1 MFSIRQ
7 KLFLAKVIVGIF
19 ICSTAIFLA
28 LYISLMTQ
36 YNLAVEM
43 LREHLKII
51 HHTETHNYDIKKYLA
66 DKENDELNIFKAI
79 KEIKEI
85 HENHDKEHK
94 HYEKTQENNIKLKN

>member
-1 MFSIRQ
+1 MFNIHQ
-7 KLFLAKVIVGIF
+7 KLLLSKVFLVIAIIAF
-19 ICSTAIFLA
+19 AIFLS
-28 LYISLMTQ
+28 LYISLQIQ
-36 YNLAVEM
+36 YNLAVEI

-85 HENHDKEHK
+85 HENHEH
-94 HYEKTQENNIKLKN
+94 ESLENENIKKN

>member
-1 MFSIRQ
+1 MFNIHQ
-7 KLFLAKVIVGIF
+7 KLFLSKVFLGIAIIAF
-19 ICSTAIFLA
+19 AIFLS
-28 LYISLMTQ
+28 LYISLQIQ
-36 YNLAVEM
+36 YNLAVEI

-85 HENHDKEHK
+85 HENHEM
-94 HYEKTQENNIKLKN
+94 ESLENENIKKN

>member
-1 MFSIRQ
+1 MFNIHQ
-7 KLFLAKVIVGIF
+7 KAFLSKVFLGITIISF
-19 ICSTAIFLA
+19 AIFLS
-28 LYISLMTQ
+28 LYISLQTQ

-51 HHTETHNYDIKKYLA
+51 HHTETNNYDIKKYLA

-85 HENHDKEHK
+85 HENHEH
-94 HYEKTQENNIKLKN
+94 